1 MEKKTQTK
9 SRSLCED
16 AAEMRV
22 MQPQAKE
29 CWGHRRLEEAGKDP
43 PLEPLEKA
51 QPCWHPDL
59 RFLASRSVTEYISV
73 V

>member
-1 MEKKTQTK
+1 
-9 SRSLCED
+9 
-16 AAEMRV
+16 MRV